1 MPTME
6 SLINQYQRR
15 TEQQIL
21 LPVNRV
27 FEEKTHRQIVVNPL
41 AISPSYAEA
50 IQQMFPEQER
60 EEKNIQLAKKSL
72 GALAT
77 QFSSEEL
84 KNIINEIEFLTETWL
99 DEFERSIFKGLTLQE
114 LLHEKGAR

>member
-6 SLINQYQRR
+6 SVIGRNQII
-15 TEQQIL
+15 TEQQVL
-21 LPVNRV
+21 LPVTRV
-27 FEEKTHRQIVVNPL
+27 FEKAIQRQIVAKPL
-41 AISPSYAEA
+41 SISPSYAQA
-50 IQQMFPEQER
+50 IQKMFPEQER

-77 QFSSEEL
+77 QFSPEKL
-84 KNIINEIEFLTETWL
+84 KNVINEVEFLTETWL

-114 LLHEKGAR
+114 LLHEKGAK